1 MSATTQGPWDV
12 LVIDDEPVVR
22 DSVALVLGAIGARVA
37 EAEDAASALCHP
49 ALARCRLVLCDLM
62 LPDRDGIELVRD
74 LRKIRPRVPLVV
86 ITGYATT
93 IKSAEALAAGASGF
107 LAKPFDDEEL
117 LAAARPALA
126 DVPLAATGAQE
137 DRP

>member
-1 MSATTQGPWDV
+1 MTAMTHGPWDV

-22 DSVALVLGAIGARVA
+22 DGVRLVLGAIGARVA
-37 EAEDAASALCHP
+37 EAPDAASALRHP
-49 ALARCRLVLCDLM
+49 ALADCKLVLCDLM
-62 LPDRDGIELVRD
+62 LPDRDGIELVRAIRT
-74 LRKIRPRVPLVV
+74 LRPRVPLVV

-117 LAAARPALA
+117 LAASRAALA
-126 DVPLAATGAQE
+126 GVPLAATGAQE
-137 DRP
+137 DRS